1 MSELAVVKLG
11 HLAHTLSLSYRC
23 CCSLSPLP
31 TIRGAFSE
39 VVRGINKETAQQVA
53 IKIIDKKALKGKEE
67 ALQNE
72 IAVLQK

>member
-1 MSELAVVKLG
+1 MLLFPI
-11 HLAHTLSLSYRC
+11 
-23 CCSLSPLP
+23 SPLP